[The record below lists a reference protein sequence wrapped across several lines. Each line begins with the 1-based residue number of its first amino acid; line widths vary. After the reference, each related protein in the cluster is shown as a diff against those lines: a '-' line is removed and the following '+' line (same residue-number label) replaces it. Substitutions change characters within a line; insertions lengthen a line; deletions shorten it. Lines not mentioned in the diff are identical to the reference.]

1 MGMLTLLTLSVLLAS
16 CSEEAL
22 QVTPDWSEVIQ
33 DHLERYPDME
43 LDDLYKLLHQGAT
56 GSEHAVGS
64 AEAARKWLEDE
75 LATLG
80 AGPAEP
86 LVDTIA
92 PDGAHV
98 RVHLRPF
105 LQSGGDPE
113 ALLQAFVETA
123 NTPPASTEGLASAL
137 DAALDMAR
145 EGLLPWNVARVEAH
159 FDDLEAAGYPAVHHS
174 VVFGL
179 RYGPAY
185 RVVSGTLLGDLF
197 PPR

>member
-1 MGMLTLLTLSVLLAS
+1 MGMLTLLTLSLILAS
-16 CSEEAL
+16 CSEESV
-22 QVTPDWSEVIQ
+22 QVTPDWNGVIQ
-33 DHLERYPDME
+33 AHLERYPDME

-64 AEAARKWLEDE
+64 PEAARKWLEDE

-92 PDGAHV
+92 PGGAHV
-98 RVHLRPF
+98 RIHLRPY
-105 LQSGGDPE
+105 LQAGGDTE

-123 NTPPASTEGLASAL
+123 NSPPASTEGLARAL

-145 EGLLPWNVARVEAH
+145 EGLLPWDVARVEAH

-174 VVFGL
+174 PVFGL

-185 RVVSGTLLGDLF
+185 RVVSSTLLGHII
-197 PPR
+197 PAG